1 MPITLMQLA
10 TEVLNR
16 LEENPSAPVFWNL
29 QGEVYPAIV
38 FAANEAALITGEP
51 EVIQI
56 TPFTLTANTSLF
68 SLPAAAIALLRIQA
82 PQWLTKTSL
91 WDMDRMLPGWESD
104 VGPTPD
110 YWFPVGL
117 TQFCIHPQL
126 QGNVTAFLTY
136 LALPVPTVTPYTGL
150 ETLDYQP
157 EFQEGIID
165 YAAHVLQAKEGGKEF
180 QSSAKLYDRFL
191 AKMTQLSNF
200 SYRTGSIKF
209 TRTVGST
216 ATVTP
221 VEKK

>member
-1 MPITLMQLA
+1 MAITLEQLA
-10 TEVLNR
+10 GEVLNR
-16 LEENPSAPVFWNL
+16 LEEANPPVFWNL
-29 QGEVYPAIV
+29 QGEVYPALV
-38 FAANEAALITGEP
+38 WAANEAALITGEP
-51 EVIQI
+51 EIQNA
-56 TPFTLTANTSLF
+56 TLTLTGATTFFL
-68 SLPAAAIALLRIQA
+68 LPPGAIALLRLQA
-82 PQWLTKTSL
+82 PQWITKTSM

-104 VGPTPD
+104 VGTQPD

-117 TQFCIHPQL
+117 NQFAIHPQL
-126 QGNVTAFLTY
+126 EADITSNLTY
-136 LALPVPTVTPYTGL
+136 LQLPVPTVTPYTGL

-165 YAAHVLQAKEGGKEF
+165 YAAHILVAKEGGKEF

-209 TRTVGST
+209 TRTVGPT
-216 ATVTP
+216 AMVTP